1 MGFLKTLFNH
11 HGSRNTRPWVRGGG
25 SGNVAFVKGDV
36 FIPGA
41 DVYAFKNTLADPRF
55 DITTLPAQNFP
66 SLQVYQPAMLWQGLA
81 LPMSPPQGYP
91 FGGTQFSDLMQ
102 QKDYPD
108 VPLLEPGNYFGGN

>member
-1 MGFLKTLFNH
+1 MGLLSKLFNH
-11 HGSRNTRPWVRGGG
+11 HGPRNLRPWVRGGG

-36 FIPGA
+36 FQPGA
-41 DVYAFKNTLADPRF
+41 DVFAFKNTLTDPRF
-55 DITTLPAQNFP
+55 DITTLPAQNFA

-91 FGGTQFSDLMQ
+91 FGGVSFTDLMQ
-102 QKDYPD
+102 AKDYPD